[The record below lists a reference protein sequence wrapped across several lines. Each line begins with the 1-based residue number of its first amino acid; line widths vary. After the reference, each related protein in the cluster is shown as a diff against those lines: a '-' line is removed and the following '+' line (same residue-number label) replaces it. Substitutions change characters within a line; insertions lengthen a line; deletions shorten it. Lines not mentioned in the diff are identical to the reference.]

1 MRKIKHTRYKD
12 KETDQRSPVS
22 ATAFNVNE
30 QATRHSL
37 TLLQRYVGNA
47 ALQQIFLKRNDF
59 NSSEYMCSNA
69 ESEMHVTPEQV
80 VITNRGT
87 GVTSQ
92 AIQVLKE
99 IVSSIGER
107 SATITSGK
115 RTANEQAVVMYNN
128 LVNQGVEKQKKLY
141 GRFGDLVIDV
151 YVTANESVPSKNAD
165 EIITEMTDK
174 INELGPGKVSKHC
187 QDNNVI
193 DVAPSSIVN
202 DKMFAASAKCHKK
215 VTKYLGPSSSDPAH
229 HLEIA

>member
-1 MRKIKHTRYKD
+1 MRNIKHHKYKD
-12 KETDQRSPVS
+12 KETVQSTPVS
-22 ATAFNVNE
+22 VPGFTVNA

-47 ALQQIFLKRNDF
+47 ALQQILLKRNDI
-59 NSSEYMCSNA
+59 NSSESICSNA
-69 ESEMHVTPEQV
+69 QNEISITPEQV
-80 VITNRGT
+80 VITNNGT

-99 IVSSIGER
+99 IVSSIGEK

-115 RTANEQAVVMYNN
+115 RTASEQAVVMYNN

-151 YVTANESVPSKNAD
+151 YVSANKSVPSKNAG
-165 EIITEMTDK
+165 EIISEMIDK

-187 QDNNVI
+187 RDNNVI
-193 DVAPSSIVN
+193 DVAPSSIAN
-202 DKMFAASAKCHKK
+202 DKMFAASARRHKQ